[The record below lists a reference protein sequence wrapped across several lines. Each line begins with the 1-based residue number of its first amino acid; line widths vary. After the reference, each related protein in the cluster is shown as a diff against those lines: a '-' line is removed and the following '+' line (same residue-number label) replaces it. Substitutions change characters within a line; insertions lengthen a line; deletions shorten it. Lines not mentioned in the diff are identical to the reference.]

1 MIYLYN
7 SDEDLAIR
15 GHGVLAEGTGNRWYT
30 DDHSNEEE
38 LDAIFAPTSES
49 DALDEYRDER
59 DDSSR
64 LADRHGC

>member
-15 GHGVLAEGTGNRWYT
+15 GHGVLAQGTGNRWYT
-30 DDHSNEEE
+30 DDPSNEEE
-38 LDAIFAPTSES
+38 LDALFETNTSDG
-49 DALDEYRDER
+49 DADDYRDER